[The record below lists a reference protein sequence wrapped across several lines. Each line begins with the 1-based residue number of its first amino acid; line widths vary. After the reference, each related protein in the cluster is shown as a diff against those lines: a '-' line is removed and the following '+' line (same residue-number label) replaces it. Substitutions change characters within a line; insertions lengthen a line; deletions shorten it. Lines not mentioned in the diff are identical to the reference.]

1 MAQKCVFCGNK
12 PQKKNKE
19 HVIPQWLSKH
29 LGRYKSVCHLP
40 EITDLE
46 ITFAQLTFPACE
58 KCNSADSELEG
69 AAKEAVLKMM
79 DSKSV
84 SGQEINTLLDWF
96 DKLRTGLWLGQ
107 LMLLKKLD
115 LMDPNFYINDRVAA
129 KDRMLIIERV
139 NGIGN
144 GLGLVGCDTNMFM
157 FAPCALQMWFNDILI
172 TSVSTDGLVSGKL
185 GFPKLS
191 KLRSVGYRHSETT
204 LLRGINRTVHP
215 VVMDINAL
223 NKTVIYQPI
232 FKQYMPHEYY
242 NTPYVQQ
249 HCYDFNNGMGGI
261 FVQKNSNAIQYIRP
275 DNKINITPKS
285 QPINTALQSMKR
297 VFELQNHI
305 VTKLNDV
312 DSYDKSVQQMLRASV
327 LQNQVLINKIERA
340 KSR

>member
-1 MAQKCVFCGNK
+1 MAQKCIFCGNK

-46 ITFAQLTFPACE
+46 LTFAQLTFPACE
-58 KCNSADSELEG
+58 KCNSADSNLEG

-79 DSKSV
+79 DSKTV

-96 DKLRTGLWLGQ
+96 DKLRTGLWLGE

-115 LMDPNFYINDRVAA
+115 LMDPNFYINDRIAT

-144 GLGLVGCDTNMFM
+144 GLGLVGCDTNMFI
-157 FAPCALQMWFNDILI
+157 FAPCAFQMWFNDILI
-172 TSVSTDGLVSGKL
+172 TSVSTDGLVSSKL
-185 GFPKLS
+185 GFPRLS
-191 KLRSVGYRHSETT
+191 KMISTGYRGATAE
-204 LLRGINRTVHP
+204 INKGTNKAAAP
-215 VVMDINAL
+215 VVMNIDGS
-223 NKTVIYQPI
+223 NKTIIYQPI
-232 FKQYMPHEYY
+232 FKQYMPNEHY
-242 NTPYVQQ
+242 NTPYIQQ

-261 FVQKNSNAIQYIRP
+261 FVQKNGNAIQYIKP
-275 DNKINITPKS
+275 DDRMNITPKG
-285 QPINTALQSMKR
+285 QPIDSALKSMKR

-305 VTKLNDV
+305 ATKLNDV
-312 DSYDKSVQQMLRASV
+312 DSYEKSVQQLLRASV
-327 LQNQVLINKIERA
+327 MQNQVLINKIERA
-340 KSR
+340 KLR